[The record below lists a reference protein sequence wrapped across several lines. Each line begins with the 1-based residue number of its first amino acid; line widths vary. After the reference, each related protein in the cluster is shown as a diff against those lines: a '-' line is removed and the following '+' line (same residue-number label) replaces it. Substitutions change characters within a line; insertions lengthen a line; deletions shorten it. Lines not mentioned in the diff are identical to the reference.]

1 MLAGFLRSGLATW
14 NYQTVHAPAAR
25 CLKNQHRGVKIIPY
39 LSQSA
44 TYRTQ
49 CQGLTL
55 NIEKGPQASLTAQ
68 V

>member
-39 LSQSA
+39 CRSQPQTRHNVRVLLS
-44 TYRTQ
+44 
-49 CQGLTL
+49 
-55 NIEKGPQASLTAQ
+55 I
-68 V
+68 